1 MSGDVREI
9 RFDDLEALRAE
20 ISEEYTDWGD
30 ELLVDQAM
38 LDDFGARTGDEQWI
52 HVDVE
57 RAAAES
63 PFGTTI
69 AHGLLTLALGPRI
82 RPPSSFKVVGQGSTL
97 NYGSDGLRYLDPVP
111 AGSVIHTRQ
120 RLIDVQAHPKG
131 TRLTLEIATHVVGH
145 DRPSMVRKAV
155 ILHTPPVA
163 P

>member
-1 MSGDVREI
+1 MKTIKYADIAKHVGEEMGV
-9 RFDDLEALRAE
+9 
-20 ISEEYTDWGD
+20 SEW
-30 ELLVDQAM
+30 VKIDQDRVNKFA
-38 LDDFGARTGDEQWI
+38 DATGDHQWI

-57 RAAAES
+57 RAKTES

-82 RPPSSFKVVGQGSTL
+82 RPPSPFKVVGQGSTL

-120 RLIDVQAHPKG
+120 RLVDVQAHPKG
-131 TRLTLEIATHVVGH
+131 TRLTLEIATHVVGN

>member
-1 MSGDVREI
+1 VSETTVREI
-9 RFDDLEALRAE
+9 PFDDLDALRAE
-20 ISEEYTDWGD
+20 ISEEYTGWGD
-30 ELLVDQAM
+30 ELVVDQAM

-57 RAAAES
+57 RAKDG
-63 PFGTTI
+63 PFGTTV

-82 RPPSSFKVVGQGSTL
+82 RPPAPFKVVGQGSTL

-111 AGSVIHTRQ
+111 AGSAIHSRQ

-131 TRLTLEIATHVVGH
+131 TRLTLEINIHVVGN

-155 ILHTPPVA
+155 VLHTPPEG
-163 P
+163 